1 MNLEKYRAVVFD
13 LFHTLTSGDVLR
25 LPDRGTSEILGVSRE
40 DWNRQLFSYS
50 DDRLR
55 GKITDPFTIIERMAH
70 AIDPKITQK
79 TIAEAVKN
87 RVERFRYALINIQ
100 ESTLNTLE
108 KLKQSGKL
116 IGLISNADVNE
127 VVGWE
132 DSPLKKYFDSIVF
145 SCRVGYVKPER
156 EIYEIALEE
165 LGVMAED
172 VLYVGDGGSDEL
184 LGAKKSGMKTV
195 LTTHVIR
202 QLWPE
207 RIVKARRYADFEI
220 NELVELVS

>member
-156 EIYEIALEE
+156 EIYEIALGE

-202 QLWPE
+202 QFWPE